1 MDGRGN
7 IKTNLG
13 KKHLEYKLYIKLS
26 NIESNYNMLTKIAY
40 IIGGTVNIVNKK
52 KYVIW
57 VVNNKQEIK
66 NVIKIY
72 DTYPPLT
79 SKKICQLAFL
89 KANIYQSSVKTYL
102 FNRNIK
108 YNEQISIKNF
118 NSINFKNLSY
128 FKE

>member
-102 FNRNIK
+102 SNGNLK
-108 YNEQISIKNF
+108 YNEQITIKKS
-118 NSINFKNLSY
+118 NSINFKNPTY